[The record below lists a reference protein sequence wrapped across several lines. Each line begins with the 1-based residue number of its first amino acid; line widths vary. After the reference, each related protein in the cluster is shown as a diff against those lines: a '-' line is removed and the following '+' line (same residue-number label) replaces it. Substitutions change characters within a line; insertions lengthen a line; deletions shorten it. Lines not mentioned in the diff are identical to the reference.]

1 MVTNFKNMKNFILL
15 IFISLLSNSLFAQ
28 EAKKIQTVENK
39 TVKIQPSKTRYSNHD
54 ADQVNKDQ
62 ESKII
67 LTLSSK
73 DNSSEKVNEEKLTPE
88 QLEKIDE
95 RILVKENLIAS
106 IDKKVLDV
114 KSNPEEDK
122 KAQENGWY
130 TQMETTKQEAIRDIE
145 KLNALKNK

>member
-1 MVTNFKNMKNFILL
+1 MVTNFKFMKNFILL
-15 IFISLLSNSLFAQ
+15 IFISLLTNSLFAQ
-28 EAKKIQTVENK
+28 EAKKIQAIENK

-54 ADQVNKDQ
+54 ADQISNDK
-62 ESKII
+62 EPKII

-73 DNSSEKVNEEKLTPE
+73 DNTSENVTEEKLTTE
-88 QLEKIDE
+88 QIAKIDE
-95 RILVKENLIAS
+95 RIQVKENFIQA

-122 KAQENGWY
+122 KAQEIGWY
-130 TQMETTKQEAIRDIE
+130 NQMETAKQEALHDIE